1 MTLSVSESKTGAII
15 RGEVQFGQVL
25 LVNFEEAY
33 NIVHRDINK
42 IQEWAPSLAS
52 VSILDNRFEAWE
64 VGARRRVVVAKSPY
78 KDLVLRE
85 ILSEKTKSQS
95 RAHVTFTY
103 CPLEGEERSFS
114 NLKLDSFQKF
124 AKCMAQKG
132 PLGVPELPNISERL
146 FEGSSAQVVASN
158 QGATT
163 PSNKY
168 SSEVVMVEPIGS
180 KHFTGAEA
188 GGFAPRGSRPVSEQ
202 PQSTPT
208 SQTAPGDAPMAPL
221 TSEEPTLL
229 SMRTTYSFHQLSGGI
244 ATTGKAPALGA
255 TAGELRSYME
265 VLVEYTLSCETPG
278 ELDERIL
285 YDHTVLR
292 EFLEK
297 FWVREVSE
305 SFANYAHAQAYHL
318 TDGANPLKGPSIGYG
333 SIALKSSA
341 AAASASSRPNV
352 LGGPSDARL
361 NSVAD
366 KLGLRFAEEQAQYD
380 VVVSQLA
387 AKSKTA
393 EDDAVADTVLK
404 LLGSWERVT
413 GELKRSQEMVERMAH
428 ELDAAKLITNAATGF
443 NAASERG
450 RVVYDFEQNK
460 LL

>member
-15 RGEVQFGQVL
+15 RGEVQFGQIL

-33 NIVHRDINK
+33 NLIHRDINK

-64 VGARRRVVVAKSPY
+64 VGARRRVVIAKAPY
-78 KDLVLRE
+78 KDVVIRE
-85 ILSEKTKSQS
+85 ILTEKKKSQS

-103 CPLEGEERSFS
+103 SPLEGEERSFS
-114 NLKLDSFQKF
+114 NLKLDSCQKF

-132 PLGVPELPNISERL
+132 PLGVPEPPNISERIGENL
-146 FEGSSAQVVASN
+146 GITRSN
-158 QGATT
+158 NAIGN
-163 PSNKY
+163 NKY
-168 SSEVVMVEPIGS
+168 SSEDIKDEPIGTRKPPS
-180 KHFTGAEA
+180 NDAN
-188 GGFAPRGSRPVSEQ
+188 GFAPRGSRPVSEQ
-202 PQSTPT
+202 PQPTCDSGDNTTLPSTTMEAPT
-208 SQTAPGDAPMAPL
+208 I
-221 TSEEPTLL
+221 L

-255 TAGELRSYME
+255 TAGELRSFME
-265 VLVEYTLSCETPG
+265 VLIEYTLSCETPG
-278 ELDERIL
+278 EMDERIL

-297 FWVREVSE
+297 FWVREISE

-318 TDGANPLKGPSIGYG
+318 TDGSNPLKGPTVGYG
-333 SIALKSSA
+333 SIAIKSSN
-341 AAASASSRPNV
+341 SNPSTDTKTNV

-361 NSVAD
+361 NAVAD

-380 VVVSQLA
+380 AVVSQLA

-428 ELDAAKLITNAATGF
+428 ELDAAKLITSAATGF
-443 NAASERG
+443 NSASERG

-460 LL
+460 RL